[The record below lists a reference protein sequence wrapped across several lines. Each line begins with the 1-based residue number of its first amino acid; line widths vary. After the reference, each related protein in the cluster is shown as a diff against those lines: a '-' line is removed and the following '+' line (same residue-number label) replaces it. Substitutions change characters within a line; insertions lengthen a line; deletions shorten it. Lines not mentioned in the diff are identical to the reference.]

1 MSRTRWHSRVGGTT
15 ASVSGRQVELR
26 RNHMKIMAWKRFR
39 RLAPALRSQG
49 GAAVRSTPS
58 DVGQV
63 SNPEGKV
70 VSEMAA
76 TSQSFTERETLS
88 PLRRHALGLGV
99 LLLVIVPAYLTARPA
114 GSQPDSEIMRMAR
127 ETLDASESSN
137 EAAIAQIVEI
147 EAHIRDVAVRYDI
160 PPILVAAIVEA
171 ESEFNPRAV
180 SRRGAQGLMQLMPGT
195 ASSLQVSD
203 SFDPYENIEGGVR
216 HLRRLMDRYRGN
228 LPLVLA
234 AYNAGE
240 QAVMVYGGVPPYRE
254 TRRYVNRI
262 LRRIGRPD
270 LVPPPR
276 VSHVHATVIPVA
288 TTRID
293 PTFALLSPP
302 SLAPSS
308 SSLRSAWA
316 ERQALEHQRVER
328 AVAAS
333 PAPPFRAAA
342 EPSWSGRTN
351 GQGP

>member
-1 MSRTRWHSRVGGTT
+1 
-15 ASVSGRQVELR
+15 
-26 RNHMKIMAWKRFR
+26 
-39 RLAPALRSQG
+39 
-49 GAAVRSTPS
+49 
-58 DVGQV
+58 
-63 SNPEGKV
+63 
-70 VSEMAA
+70 
-76 TSQSFTERETLS
+76 
-88 PLRRHALGLGV
+88 
-99 LLLVIVPAYLTARPA
+99 LLLTIVPAYGYFGSRV
-114 GSQPDSEIMRMAR
+114 SQPESEIMRMAR
-127 ETLDASESSN
+127 ETVDATDSSV
-137 EAAIAQIVEI
+137 EIAEIVEI
-147 EAHIRDVAVRYDI
+147 EAHIREVAVRYDI

-180 SRRGAQGLMQLMPGT
+180 SRRGARGLMQLMPDT
-195 ASSLQVSD
+195 ASSLRVSD
-203 SFDPYENIEGGVR
+203 TFDPYENIEGGVR